1 MQPPD
6 NLQANKWH
14 HLLEKNSSPNPGVIK
29 EASIN
34 LNLQIFI
41 FNLSATGDTM

>member
-1 MQPPD
+1 MASPSAKD
-6 NLQANKWH
+6 SSL
-14 HLLEKNSSPNPGVIK
+14 NSGVIK

-41 FNLSATGDTM
+41 FNLSASDDAM